1 MGSGRNLD
9 SKITQAWCMGK
20 TGQNVLVA
28 VVDDGVWSRHR
39 DLKDAVNLDKSYDYQ
54 RNWAGSSDPGNLW
67 SDNHGTSA
75 AGIIAAA
82 PNGVCGVGVAPGAKI
97 AGIRLYGDNPTTDL
111 MEANALT
118 SSMYDVSIY
127 SCSWGSARTG
137 FDLKP
142 LGARAAEALQRGAT
156 QGRGGRGS
164 IYVFASGNGGSN
176 GDSCAYDGFANSI
189 YTIPISGVTA
199 DGEMM
204 SSGEQCGAIM
214 ATTFTRDSSKD
225 WTPNRIIT
233 PGTTGRSSCT
243 SDFGETSAAAPLAAG
258 IIALALE
265 ANPRLSARD
274 VQHLIAE
281 TANNNFGRGNL
292 WSWNAAGKKV
302 SRAFGFGLLDAE
314 KMVRYAEKWR
324 SVPTLKSCEATLRN
338 INRTIPGTVTLNLP
352 SWKCSVNHVEHVQL
366 YVLTKFT
373 KRGFVKVNLRSPSRT
388 ESVMIP
394 GRPNDQWSAYLEL
407 TVSSVQFWGE
417 RGTGWW
423 EVVIDSLYP
432 NQGHS
437 GTVYDV
443 KLVVYGT
450 QQSPPRQTPSS
461 VNSGCAN
468 QQQVTLPPATKPT
481 VKPTQPPVT
490 QLPVTSPSCSCKT
503 LTNPSWGSNLKVQLQ
518 QGSEIYEIQCPQ
530 NIVSSDI
537 MIDCQMKKKTY
548 TVQGS
553 SCGCDFS
560 RWSYNGASWWVT
572 VGGEKFLISCT
583 ISSPWTMV
591 SYPCR
596 GIRNSSPLIG

>member
-1 MGSGRNLD
+1 
-9 SKITQAWCMGK
+9 
-20 TGQNVLVA
+20 
-28 VVDDGVWSRHR
+28 
-39 DLKDAVNLDKSYDYQ
+39 
-54 RNWAGSSDPGNLW
+54 
-67 SDNHGTSA
+67 
-75 AGIIAAA
+75 
-82 PNGVCGVGVAPGAKI
+82 
-97 AGIRLYGDNPTTDL
+97 
-111 MEANALT
+111 
-118 SSMYDVSIY
+118 
-127 SCSWGSARTG
+127 
-137 FDLKP
+137 
-142 LGARAAEALQRGAT
+142 
-156 QGRGGRGS
+156 
-164 IYVFASGNGGSN
+164 
-176 GDSCAYDGFANSI
+176 
-189 YTIPISGVTA
+189 
-199 DGEMM
+199 
-204 SSGEQCGAIM
+204 
-214 ATTFTRDSSKD
+214 
-225 WTPNRIIT
+225 
-233 PGTTGRSSCT
+233 
-243 SDFGETSAAAPLAAG
+243 
-258 IIALALE
+258 
-265 ANPRLSARD
+265 PRLSARD

-324 SVPTLKSCEATLRN
+324 SVPAFESCEVTLRN
-338 INRTIPGTVTLNLP
+338 INRTIPGTVSLDLP
-352 SWKCSVNHVEHVQL
+352 SWKCAVNHVEHVQL

-417 RGTGWW
+417 QGRGTWQ
-423 EVVIDSLYP
+423 VVIDSLYP

-450 QQSPPRQTPSS
+450 QQSPPSQTPSS

-468 QQQVTLPPATKPT
+468 QQQVTLPPVTKAT

-490 QLPVTSPSCSCKT
+490 QRPVTSPSCSCKT
-503 LTNPSWGSNLKVQLQ
+503 LTNPYWGSNLKVQLQ

-530 NIVSSDI
+530 NIVSSD
-537 MIDCQMKKKTY
+537 MSIDCQMKKKTY
-548 TVQGS
+548 TVQGNY
-553 SCGCDFS
+553 CGCDFS

-583 ISSPWTMV
+583 TSSPWAMV